1 MNPAPKARPPKRS
14 DEIVVVGAGPAGLS
28 AAYFLKQ
35 NGYRNVTVMEKLGRV
50 GGLCFTA
57 TEDYTC
63 FDLGANYLTP
73 DYRETLR
80 LAREFNIEMYPE
92 RHFVIAQINPDQA
105 GYKATSAFAAA
116 RGDTSTWR
124 FVRACLKYAWL
135 RWRLGPVV
143 DPPGHA
149 GIHRHPDLC
158 RPFLDWLKANDLE
171 CLQRFFE
178 MPITV
183 MGYGYLDEIP
193 TPYALK
199 YIGVRTFIAMC
210 IKALPITSW
219 WPWPKRFCLGFQ
231 WLWQTVARELNV
243 WVNIE
248 IKKITRRDDGR
259 LAIQYSHREQNLHD
273 ERSETDEFAFD
284 HLILACPLTPKVL
297 SKFLELSE
305 EETAVFGQVQTFAY
319 CMTSLKID
327 LPNLPVDYA
336 MATIPLTRIGTP
348 WAITKQADT
357 SNFIQFYTRIDPG
370 DLRDD
375 EMTRQGALDEVHA
388 FIKRF
393 GGNLDHIKNDAWHS
407 FDRWPYFK
415 HVKSAAF
422 SEGYY
427 ERLEALQGQQNTY
440 YVGGLLDFEL
450 VERIVRYSQKLVAER
465 FPPV

>member
-1 MNPAPKARPPKRS
+1 M
-14 DEIVVVGAGPAGLS
+14 IVGAGPAGLS

-50 GGLCFTA
+50 GGLCFTV

-80 LAREFNIEMYPE
+80 LAREFKIEMYPE
-92 RHFVIAQINPDQA
+92 RHFVIANIDPDRP
-105 GYKATSAFAAA
+105 GYKAMSAWAAA
-116 RGDTSTWR
+116 RGTTPILR
-124 FVRACLKYAWL
+124 FVSACLRYAWL
-135 RWRLGPVV
+135 RWRLGAIVN
-143 DPPGHA
+143 PPGHA
-149 GIHRHPDLC
+149 GISRHPELC
-158 RPFLDWLKANDLE
+158 RPFLEWLKSHGLE

-183 MGYGYLDEIP
+183 MGYGYIDEIP

-219 WPWPKRFCLGFQ
+219 WPWPKRFCLGYQ

-243 WVNIE
+243 WVNID
-248 IKKITRRDDGR
+248 IKRITRREDGR
-259 LAIQYSHREQNLHD
+259 CVIRYTHREQNLHD

-284 HLILACPLTPKVL
+284 HLILACPLTPNVL
-297 SKFLELSE
+297 SKFLDLSAAE
-305 EETAVFGQVQTFAY
+305 NALFSQIKTFAY
-319 CMTSLKID
+319 CMTSLKVD
-327 LPNLPVDYA
+327 LPRLPPDYA
-336 MATIPLTRIGTP
+336 MATIPLTAIGTP
-348 WAITKQADT
+348 WAITKQAGT
-357 SNFIQFYTRIDPG
+357 SAFIQFYTRIDPS

-375 EMTRQGALDEVHA
+375 ETTRKAALDEVYA

-393 GGNLDHIKNDAWHS
+393 GGDLDTINNDAWHS

-415 HVKSAAF
+415 HVDAAAF
-422 SEGYY
+422 RDGYY
-427 ERLEALQGQQNTY
+427 DRLEALQGRERTF

-450 VERIVRYSQKLVAER
+450 VERIVRYSRKLVNDR
-465 FPPV
+465 FPAG